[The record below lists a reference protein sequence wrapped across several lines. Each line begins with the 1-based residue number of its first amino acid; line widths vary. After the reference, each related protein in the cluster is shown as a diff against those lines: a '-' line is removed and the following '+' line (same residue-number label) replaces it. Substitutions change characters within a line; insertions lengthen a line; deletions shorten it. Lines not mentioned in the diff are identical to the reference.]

1 MKRAHGCRRNLEAFV
16 IISSLISRI
25 SLFLLFSCLAAPT
38 RAQFEEA
45 DPAKAAVGPKLD
57 QALTKT
63 IKIGVR
69 VKAVGGPCK
78 GIVCTVPVP
87 IDWPEQKVK
96 IGEEDLSPGVHQMNY
111 RTLGEGAKQMIVQIP
126 QLPAGEEAHALVTFE
141 ITRYSVEPP
150 EDTSV
155 FKECAKD
162 KLPKEVVQYLGTSPF
177 IESTH
182 PKVVALA
189 KEVTADKSD
198 WEKVEAIYE
207 ATREK
212 VKYQNGSLKGALKG
226 LLDGTGDCEE
236 LTSLFV
242 ALCRAS
248 GIPARTVWVP
258 DHCYPEFYLV
268 DADGKGYWFPC
279 QAAGSRAF
287 GGIPEHRPI
296 LQKGDNF
303 RDPDRPKDHLRY
315 VSEFLK
321 GSTFKGSGRPQVE
334 FVREWE

>member
-1 MKRAHGCRRNLEAFV
+1 MHARTDVRGKLHLWYSQFDFSNFAVPAFLVPRRAD
-16 IISSLISRI
+16 
-25 SLFLLFSCLAAPT
+25 

-45 DPAKAAVGPKLD
+45 DPAKAGMGPKLD
-57 QALTKT
+57 QALTKK
-63 IKIGVR
+63 IKIGVS

-78 GIVCTVPVP
+78 GIVCTVPFP

-96 IGEEDLSPGVHQMNY
+96 IRRGRSFARRASSELPHA
-111 RTLGEGAKQMIVQIP
+111 GAGAEANDRADAATAR
-126 QLPAGEEAHALVTFE
+126 PAKRRIALVTFE
-141 ITRYSVEPP
+141 ITRYSANPP

-155 FKECAKD
+155 YKECAKD

-182 PKVVALA
+182 PKIVALA
-189 KEVTADKSD
+189 KEVTEDKSD

-212 VKYQNGSLKGALKG
+212 VKYQNGPLKGALKATARWHRRLRG
-226 LLDGTGDCEE
+226 ADFAVRGP
-236 LTSLFV
+236 
-242 ALCRAS
+242 CRAS
-248 GIPARTVWVP
+248 GIPARSVWVP

-303 RDPDRPKDHLRY
+303 RDPDRPKEH
-315 VSEFLK
+315 F
-321 GSTFKGSGRPQVE
+321 GT
-334 FVREWE
+334 

>member
-1 MKRAHGCRRNLEAFV
+1 VSILR
-16 IISSLISRI
+16 
-25 SLFLLFSCLAAPT
+25 LLFRTSCLIALLCLAAPAW
-38 RAQFEEA
+38 AQFEDA
-45 DPAKAAVGPKLD
+45 DPAKAASGLKLD
-57 QALTKT
+57 QALTKK
-63 IKIGVR
+63 IKIGVKVR
-69 VKAVGGPCK
+69 AIGGPCK
-78 GIVCTVPVP
+78 GIVATVPIP
-87 IDWPEQKVK
+87 IDWPEQKVVP
-96 IGEEDLSPGVHQMNY
+96 GEEDLSPGVHQMNY

-126 QLPAGEEAHALVTFE
+126 QLPNGEEVHAYVTFE

-150 EDTSV
+150 DDPSV
-155 FKECAKD
+155 YKECPKD
-162 KLPKEVVQYLGTSPF
+162 KLPKDLNQYLATSPF

-182 PKVVALA
+182 PKIVALA

-198 WEKVEAIYE
+198 WEKVEAIYD

-212 VKYQNGSLKGALKG
+212 VKYQNGPLKGALKG

-236 LTSLFV
+236 MTSLFV

-268 DADGKGYWFPC
+268 DGDGKGYWFPC

-303 RDPDRPKDHLRY
+303 HDPDRPEKRLRY

-321 GSTFKGSGRPQVE
+321 GSTTTKGGGKPQVE
-334 FVREWE
+334 FVREWQ